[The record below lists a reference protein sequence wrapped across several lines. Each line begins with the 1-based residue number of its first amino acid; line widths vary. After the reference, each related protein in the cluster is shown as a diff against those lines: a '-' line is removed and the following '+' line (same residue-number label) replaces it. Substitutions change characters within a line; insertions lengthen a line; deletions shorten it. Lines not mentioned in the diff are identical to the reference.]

1 MGLFGMTEVRKIL
14 LQLEQTGGLY
24 ILLAGFIMANL
35 DELIQG
41 SQLREGKKK
50 ISQALNIA
58 EREWEN
64 IRLSLRLC
72 GDIGSFSKDDFMIGI
87 ISEDIIINHPLK
99 SPTKSVS
106 GYSPTYYPMYFVANL
121 LVMEDKMPENGY
133 RTVEA
138 LYTFIEL
145 VTKAVFRLGL
155 EGNFGMAFGS
165 GYANV
170 RTGWIGEKG
179 YTQERLR
186 FEKIFFQNRSKDYNW
201 EFYWTSVQ
209 EDMKNV
215 YDQFIS
221 WRDNPEKYSSD
232 SKSKATVKPLI
243 V

>member
-1 MGLFGMTEVRKIL
+1 
-14 LQLEQTGGLY
+14 
-24 ILLAGFIMANL
+24 MANL

-41 SQLREGKKK
+41 KELTEGKIK
-50 ISQALNIA
+50 IAKALRIA
-58 EREWEN
+58 VREWEN
-64 IRLSLRLC
+64 IRLSLQLC
-72 GDIGSFSKDDFMIGI
+72 GDIGEFSKDDFMIGI

-106 GYSPTYYPMYFVANL
+106 FFSPTYYPMYFVANL
-121 LVMEDKMPENGY
+121 LVMEEKMSEDGY
-133 RTVEA
+133 GTVEA

-145 VTKAVFRLGL
+145 VTKAAFRLGL
-155 EGNFGMAFGS
+155 EGNFGMGFGS

-170 RTGWIGEKG
+170 RTRWIGEKG

-186 FEKIFFQNRSKDYNW
+186 FEKIFFQNRSKDYDW

-215 YDQFIS
+215 YDQFIF
-221 WRDNPEKYSSD
+221 WRDNPEDYSRD
-232 SKSKATVKPLI
+232 TKSKAKVKPLI